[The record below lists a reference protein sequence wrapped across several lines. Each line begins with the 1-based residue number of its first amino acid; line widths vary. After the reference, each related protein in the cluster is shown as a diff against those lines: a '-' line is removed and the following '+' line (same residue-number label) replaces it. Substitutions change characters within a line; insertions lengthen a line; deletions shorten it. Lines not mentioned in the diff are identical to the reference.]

1 MSIEEICDMPIKELL
16 EENAVLFLW
25 VTSPMLE
32 DAFKVIYSK
41 AIMNIIKLVKIIFK
55 IFGDYF

>member
-1 MSIEEICDMPIKELL
+1 MPVKELL

-25 VTSPMLE
+25 VTSLMLE

-41 AIMNIIKLVKIIFK
+41 AIMNIIKLVKITLTNP
-55 IFGDYF
+55 

>member
-1 MSIEEICDMPIKELL
+1 MPIKELL